1 MENDIMIGSIL
12 LKPDYEK
19 NKERYDKN
27 AESICAYEE
36 HYMKLLRNYKR
47 EIQEIQEML
56 KNIREERQ
64 QFFLETLPQIEYTM
78 ENDNILSEEN
88 KKVWIQDLRENMEKS
103 FSVSEEIVNHY
114 VTENLKEFKEK
125 LKEVVY
131 GVK

>member
-1 MENDIMIGSIL
+1 MIGSIL

-64 QFFLETLPQIEYTM
+64 QFFLETLPQIEYTI

-88 KKVWIQDLRENMEKS
+88 KQVWIQDLRENMEKS

>member
-64 QFFLETLPQIEYTM
+64 QFFLETLPQIEYTI

-88 KKVWIQDLRENMEKS
+88 KQVWIQDLRENMEKS

>member
-1 MENDIMIGSIL
+1 MIGSIL